1 MLILL
6 TVGYQKVLRLGRH
19 SCHSRRTSSLNDGQ
33 LIAKIITEKET
44 SRTSKVV
51 ILR

>member
-1 MLILL
+1 MLVLL

-19 SCHSRRTSSLNDGQ
+19 SCNRRTSSLNDGQ
-33 LIAKIITEKET
+33 LIAKVITEKET
-44 SRTSKVV
+44 RRISKVV